1 MRTSLQRL
9 LFTAGLAVSVLA
21 AACPVCGTARNEEVN
36 ATYVA
41 MTMFMSL
48 TPLAL
53 IFGLAAFVVIKIR
66 RAEAAEQQTAPE
78 PPAPSESAQ

>member
-1 MRTSLQRL
+1 MKRL
-9 LFTAGLAVSVLA
+9 LFTAGLLASVVA

-41 MTMFMSL
+41 MTVFMSL

-53 IFGLAAFVVIKIR
+53 IFGLVAFVVIKVR
-66 RAEAAEQQTAPE
+66 KAEAAEQAASVSDGQE
-78 PPAPSESAQ
+78 P